1 MEEVNF
7 QVLDSFLQ
15 SFFPK
20 EKAEAK
26 TKAREDAQKE
36 LLKKKIRIPEKN
48 SKEDDPVR
56 IVYDKAYQLAF
67 QTSYEKHFKPIDHF
81 LISIRNFYKV
91 AIAEIRKRFE
101 FDDDAFAVLKLVK
114 PSNARK
120 LLPPSLFDFFQRF
133 PNVKEAVDPEM
144 AEEEW
149 RDHINLPLQL
159 FQITN
164 ESAFIEM
171 NPEVYWVE

>member
-1 MEEVNF
+1 M
-7 QVLDSFLQ
+7 
-15 SFFPK
+15 
-20 EKAEAK
+20 
-26 TKAREDAQKE
+26 
-36 LLKKKIRIPEKN
+36 
-48 SKEDDPVR
+48 
-56 IVYDKAYQLAF
+56 
-67 QTSYEKHFKPIDHF
+67 
-81 LISIRNFYKV
+81 ISIRNFYKV

-120 LLPPSLFDFFQRF
+120 LLPSSLFDFFQRF

-159 FQITN
+159 FQITK

-171 NPEVYWVE
+171 NPEVYWEVVFSSSDLNGNPKFPNQKNLFHPLKDY